1 MRELYV
7 KVPERLLEETPEVLW
22 HYCRL
27 YMVALSWQKSN
38 LLKYS
43 RENKLSYTTVRRL
56 WAIAKEQIDINN
68 KTTLNS
74 KDGDRNERF

>member
-7 KVPERLLEETPEVLW
+7 KVPEHLLEESPEVLW

-27 YMVALSWQKSN
+27 YMTALSWQKSN
-38 LLKYS
+38 LSKYA

-56 WAIAKEQIDINN
+56 WKVAQEQITINQPTN
-68 KTTLNS
+68 QPTN
-74 KDGDRNERF
+74 GERHERF